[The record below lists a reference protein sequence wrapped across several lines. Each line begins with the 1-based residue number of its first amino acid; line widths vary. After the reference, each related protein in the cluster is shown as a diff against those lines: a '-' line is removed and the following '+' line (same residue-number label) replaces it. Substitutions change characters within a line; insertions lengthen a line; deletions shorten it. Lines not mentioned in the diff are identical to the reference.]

1 MLERLKSRWNIQSNF
16 QLLIIF
22 IVFGIT
28 GSASVALGKPLLEFL
43 QLQPENFQEVPLGTL
58 WYYMLKILLIFP
70 LYQVVLLVVGAAFF
84 QFKFFWEFEKKML
97 TKLFSRKR

>member
-1 MLERLKSRWNIQSNF
+1 MLERFKSRWNIQTNF

-43 QLQPENFQEVPLGTL
+43 QLHPENFQEIPLGIL
-58 WYYMLKILLIFP
+58 WYYILRILLIFP
-70 LYQVVLLVVGAAFF
+70 LYQVVLLAVGAAFF
-84 QFKFFWEFEKKML
+84 QFKFFWDFEKKML
-97 TKLFSRKR
+97 SKLFSRKR